1 MHKDTVKGGMKDAAG
16 SVKKNMGRA
25 MDDPDMEAE
34 GMAEQGEGKLQK
46 GVGKMKDGLRDVLK
60 H

>member
-1 MHKDTVKGGMKDAAG
+1 MHKDTVKGAMKDAAG
-16 SVKKNMGRA
+16 AVKKNTGRA
-25 MDDPDMEAE
+25 MGDGEMEAE

-46 GVGKMKDGLRDVLK
+46 GVGKMKDGVRDVLK